1 MVGPAALGLFAVM
14 ANAEPPSTQPASLRH
29 ARERALAGDYS
40 EAIKLYE
47 ELGADPKKA
56 LSAAI
61 GRSDVDLQIGDY
73 QKGIE
78 RLRALEEKGRGSADW
93 HAAIAS
99 LHNAIGQF
107 DQAIEQNQNA
117 VKIDLRHLRAHW
129 QLGQLYETIGKTKEA
144 LDAYRVFEQI
154 MTGAELP
161 ATAEDLT
168 YLGQGF
174 LRYSTLTRNRD
185 IVQRTKHVLTEVY
198 QEAFEFIDAGYWP
211 ARLASAE
218 LLLAKHN
225 LREAKADFEAV
236 LEQNPKAAEANVGL
250 GLVALEDWDF
260 DVAEK
265 NASAAL
271 KVNPASVSARVL
283 LASTRMTER
292 RFKEAAAIAEEAL
305 RTNPNSIDALSLLA
319 AAHLRAGDEAASK
332 RDGERVESICPHSA
346 VLHHTLGLWLSAG
359 RQYPEAEAHFK
370 AAIEIVP
377 SWVDPRTALGQLY
390 METGEEHLA
399 RRTLEA
405 SFALDS
411 FDAHTHNV
419 LHLLDGLDHFARL
432 ETKHFIIKYDAAQ
445 DAVIAPYLAD
455 VLEQVYPDVCG
466 DFATELKDRTIIE
479 VFPDH
484 MGFSVRIT
492 GRPFIA
498 TVGACCGRVI
508 AMQAPRGG
516 PPFGPFNWA
525 TVLRHEFTHTV
536 TLAATKNRI
545 PHWMTEGLAVH
556 EQPIPQSWAA
566 KQLLNAAVREDRL
579 FTLDSIDWGF
589 MRPKRPDDRSLA
601 YAQGEWMVQYAIE
614 RFGHPIVRK
623 LLDAFRDGKDQ
634 PTALKEVLGIST
646 RQFDSEFR
654 EWARKQA
661 AAWGLRHTPEEKVD
675 DVKALVEK
683 KPDDARLIARLAMAQ
698 WHEGEADGAFQSA
711 EKALAMDKN
720 QTMALE
726 VLTGLYIGELAR
738 LKERNNRRD
747 KARLIEPYLRRLL
760 KLDPDHPAATLN
772 LGIVKQTLGEFPRA
786 IELFIR
792 YQSRFPDDPE
802 SYRHLAGIYL
812 LQERRTEG
820 LQQLEQL
827 ARLSEDEAAVC
838 KQIGDFHD
846 DAKEPQVA
854 ARWYQ
859 RAIDVNPY
867 DPAVHR
873 AYREV
878 LLLLGRNDAAKKEA
892 DALKL
897 LEAAENQ

>member
-1 MVGPAALGLFAVM
+1 MVCLAAMGMFAGT

-29 ARERALAGDYS
+29 ARERALAGDYA
-40 EAIKLYE
+40 EAIRLYE
-47 ELGADPKKA
+47 EMGAKPEKA

-61 GRSDVDLQIGDY
+61 GRAEVDLQIGDY

-99 LHNAIGQF
+99 LQNEVGQYEK
-107 DQAIEQNQNA
+107 AIEQNQQA
-117 VKIDLRHLRAHW
+117 VKINPRHLRAHW
-129 QLGQLYETIGKTKEA
+129 QLGQLYEMIGRANEA
-144 LDAYRVFEQI
+144 LDAYRIFEQI
-154 MTGAELP
+154 LTGAELP

-185 IVQRTKHVLTEVY
+185 IVQRTRHVLTEVY
-198 QEAFEFIDAGYWP
+198 QEAFEFIDASYWP

-225 LREAKADFEAV
+225 LPEAKSDFEAV
-236 LEQNPKAAEANVGL
+236 LKQNPKAAEANVGL

-265 NASAAL
+265 NAAAAL

-292 RFKEAAAIAEEAL
+292 RFKEAASIAGEAL
-305 RTNPNSIDALSLLA
+305 QTNPNSIEALSLLA
-319 AAHLRAGDEAASK
+319 AAHRRAGDEAASK
-332 RDGERVESICPHSA
+332 RDGDRVEKICPHSA
-346 VLHHTLGLWLSAG
+346 VLQHTLGLWLSAG
-359 RQYPEAEAHFK
+359 RQYSEAEAHFK
-370 AAIEIVP
+370 AAIEIAP
-377 SWVDPRTALGQLY
+377 SWVEPRTALGQLY

-455 VLEQVYPDVCG
+455 VLERVYPDVCG

-484 MGFSVRIT
+484 LGFSVRIT

-556 EQPIPQSWAA
+556 EQPLAQAWGA
-566 KQLLNAAVREDRL
+566 KQMLNAAVHEDRL
-579 FTLDSIDWGF
+579 FTLESIDWGF

-601 YAQGEWMVQYAIE
+601 YAQGEWMMQYAIE
-614 RFGHPIVRK
+614 RFGYPIVQK
-623 LLDAFRDGKDQ
+623 LLEAFRDGKDQ
-634 PTALKEVLGIST
+634 PTAFKEVLGIDT
-646 RQFDSEFR
+646 KQFDADFKG
-654 EWARKQA
+654 WARKQA
-661 AAWGLRHTPEEKVD
+661 ASWGLRHTPEEKVD
-675 DVKALVEK
+675 DVKKLVDK
-683 KPDDARLIARLAMAQ
+683 KPDDARLNARLAMAQ
-698 WHEGEADGAFQSA
+698 LHEGEAEDAVQSA
-711 EKALAMDKN
+711 EKALALDKN
-720 QTMALE
+720 ETMALE
-726 VLTGLYIGELAR
+726 VLAGIYIGELAR
-738 LKERNNRRD
+738 LKEKDNRKD
-747 KARLIEPYLRRLL
+747 KVRLIEPYLRRLL
-760 KLDPDHPAATLN
+760 KLDPAHPAATLYM
-772 LGIVKQTLGEFPRA
+772 GIVKQTLGEFPKA
-786 IELFIR
+786 IELFTQ
-792 YQSRFPDDPE
+792 YQKRFPDDPE

-812 LQERRTEG
+812 LQERRAEG

-838 KQIGDFHD
+838 RQIGDFHA

-859 RAIDVNPY
+859 RAIDVDPY
-867 DPAVHR
+867 DAAVHR

-878 LLLLGRNDAAKKEA
+878 LLQLGKTEAAEQEA
-892 DALKL
+892 DALKQ
-897 LEAAENQ
+897 LEAAKGR